1 MRYKL
6 HSYRNALTILKNEDE
21 FKGSWEQI
29 EQVLDTLT
37 DERIINCFNENY
49 ASSNKSLSTSL
60 NQLIKDD
67 FSNLGWSTQSAI
79 FLDPEYQSNRTN
91 YWRLDMSK
99 NNISLEVAFDHAS
112 VIAWS
117 LLKPVLASEPNH
129 VQKAIQT
136 KLGVIICATEKLK
149 KTGNFDAAIGTY
161 ERFISHLR
169 PLRNQL
175 SVPLLII
182 GLESPKTFVVSQKLV
197 SGKNRGDITMVDD
210 LDHLT
215 FQKQEL

>member
-1 MRYKL
+1 MRYQL
-6 HSYRNALTILKNEDE
+6 YSYRNALTILENEDE
-21 FKGSWEQI
+21 FKGSWKAIKQT
-29 EQVLDTLT
+29 LDNIT
-37 DERIINCFNENY
+37 DERIIKCFNDNY

-60 NQLIKDD
+60 NLLLKDD

-79 FLDPEYQSNRTN
+79 FLDPEYQSKRTN

-99 NNISLEVAFDHAS
+99 DNISLEVAFDHAS

-129 VQKAIQT
+129 VTKAIQT
-136 KLGVIICATEKLK
+136 KLGVIICATESLK

-161 ERFISHLR
+161 ERFLSHLR

-182 GLESPKTFVVSQKLV
+182 GLESPETFVVSQKLV
-197 SGKNRGDITMVDD
+197 SGKNRGDITMLVDVDD
-210 LDHLT
+210 LIIDDQQL
-215 FQKQEL
+215 